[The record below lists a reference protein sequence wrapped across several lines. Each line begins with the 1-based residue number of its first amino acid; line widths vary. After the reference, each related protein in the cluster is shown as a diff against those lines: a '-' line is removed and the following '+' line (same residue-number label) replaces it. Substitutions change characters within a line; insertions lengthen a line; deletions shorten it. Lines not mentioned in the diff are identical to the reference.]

1 MEGRWTEHYQSDF
14 LNHCEV
20 TRLFLHASEQYLTCS
35 QTFAHFFRQANGL
48 LQIGHIF
55 VGRFG
60 LL

>member
-35 QTFAHFFRQANGL
+35 HFFRQANGR

-55 VGRFG
+55 VGRLG